1 MDNNYFSSG
10 DLADLFE
17 ELKESQEAESKE
29 AKEKEDSPEMEAFR
43 RRYQEIMK
51 KHGRDKKED

>member
-29 AKEKEDSPEMEAFR
+29 AKKKEDSPEMEASR